1 VFNPF
6 IRPEDCHYANAA
18 IPSSAAT
25 THGATP
31 RKIPPCRTRAGAI
44 VAASVFNLGGGPH
57 LGFGEAVMSPEEMRA
72 FREGK
77 FATWATFLAASSKHP
92 PTKLPIDK

>member
-1 VFNPF
+1 
-6 IRPEDCHYANAA
+6 
-18 IPSSAAT
+18 
-25 THGATP
+25 
-31 RKIPPCRTRAGAI
+31 
-44 VAASVFNLGGGPH
+44 